1 MAKQSSDLNSE
12 CDREGGQL
20 QPAERPAQPH
30 HLRPGAPTSLQTEY
44 QGNHLGERDSSSPGS
59 PQGPLAPPSS
69 PSPFATRSP
78 LFMFVRRSPLLSR
91 SSSGYFSFDIDRSPA
106 PMNCDK
112 ATQTPSPPCQAI
124 NHYLSAM
131 GKQEHASRWQSR
143 PIPEDMRPEIW
154 IAQELRRIGDE
165 FNASY
170 CPRRG
175 LLDYQGVNH
184 QIIILRL
191 LHYIV
196 RFIWRMQ

>member
-20 QPAERPAQPH
+20 QPTERPAHPQ

-44 QGNHLGERDSSSPGS
+44 QGNHSGERDSSSPGS

-78 LFMFVRRSPLLSR
+78 FFMFVRRSPLLSR
-91 SSSGYFSFDIDRSPA
+91 SSSGYFSFDTDRSPV
-106 PMNCDK
+106 PMSCDK

-124 NHYLSAM
+124 IHYLSTM
-131 GKQEHASRWQSR
+131 ASRWQSR
-143 PIPEDMRPEIW
+143 AIPEDMRPEIW

-165 FNASY
+165 FNASHY
-170 CPRRG
+170 PRRG
-175 LLDYQGVNH
+175 FLDYQAVNH

>member
-12 CDREGGQL
+12 CESEGGQL
-20 QPAERPAQPH
+20 QPAERPAQPP

-44 QGNHLGERDSSSPGS
+44 QDKSS
-59 PQGPLAPPSS
+59 
-69 PSPFATRSP
+69 
-78 LFMFVRRSPLLSR
+78 
-91 SSSGYFSFDIDRSPA
+91 A

-131 GKQEHASRWQSR
+131 ASRWQSR
-143 PIPEDMRPEIW
+143 PIPEDMQPEIW